1 MSDLSPRARELMRSA
16 HAMNRPTLADRARF
30 ESALRARLGAA
41 VLPIQSGASSHAAQA
56 LWPIISSFV
65 VGALVVGGALLLAPG
80 QDRQAEGSAS
90 APIAQTAP
98 AVPTASFPEIEPA
111 PAPVASSAVSVAAVA
126 PPSTVVA
133 PSPPPKPDRLA
144 EEVTL
149 LSSAVSD
156 LRAGRV
162 SVALKTL
169 DEHRRRFPS
178 GILTEERCAARA
190 QALCALGRQREA
202 QAELDRLAPRS
213 LAAARARQICDATSN
228 PDH

>member
-1 MSDLSPRARELMRSA
+1 MRSA

-41 VLPIQSGASSHAAQA
+41 VVPIQGGASSHAAQA
-56 LWPIISSFV
+56 ILPLISSFV
-65 VGALVVGGALLLAPG
+65 VGALVIGGALLLAPR
-80 QDRQAEGSAS
+80 QDPQAEAS
-90 APIAQTAP
+90 APAPVTQTAP
-98 AVPTASFPEIEPA
+98 AVPTASFPEAEPE

-126 PPSTVVA
+126 PTSAVA
-133 PSPPPKPDRLA
+133 PIPPPKPDRLA

-213 LAAARARQICDATSN
+213 LAAARARQICDLTAAR
-228 PDH
+228 DR

>member
-16 HAMNRPTLADRARF
+16 HAMNRPTPADRARF

-41 VLPIQSGASSHAAQA
+41 VLPIQGGASSHAAQA

-65 VGALVVGGALLLAPG
+65 VGALVIGGALLLAPG
-80 QDRQAEGSAS
+80 QDGQAQGPTP
-90 APIAQTAP
+90 APITQVAP
-98 AVPTASFPEIEPA
+98 TVPTASFPEPEPTPIAPTAVAVATPSALAAPIA
-111 PAPVASSAVSVAAVA
+111 PA
-126 PPSTVVA
+126 
-133 PSPPPKPDRLA
+133 KPDRLA

-213 LAAARARQICDATSN
+213 LAAARARQICDASAN
-228 PDH
+228 PDR

>member
-41 VLPIQSGASSHAAQA
+41 VVPIQGGTSSHAAQA

-65 VGALVVGGALLLAPG
+65 VGALVIGGALLLAPKRD
-80 QDRQAEGSAS
+80 QHAEVS
-90 APIAQTAP
+90 APAPVTQVAP
-98 AVPTASFPEIEPA
+98 AVPTASFPELE
-111 PAPVASSAVSVAAVA
+111 PAPVASSVASVAAEA
-126 PPSTVVA
+126 APSTA
-133 PSPPPKPDRLA
+133 TPPITAPKPDRLA

-149 LSSAVSD
+149 LSSAVAD

-213 LAAARARQICDATSN
+213 LAAARARQICDATPS
-228 PDH
+228 PDR

>member
-41 VLPIQSGASSHAAQA
+41 VVPIQGGASSHAAQA
-56 LWPIISSFV
+56 ILPIISSFV
-65 VGALVVGGALLLAPG
+65 VGALVIGGALLLAPR
-80 QDRQAEGSAS
+80 QERQAEGSA
-90 APIAQTAP
+90 PIATAP
-98 AVPTASFPEIEPA
+98 AVPTARFPEPEVE
-111 PAPVASSAVSVAAVA
+111 PAPVAPAPVSVAAV
-126 PPSTVVA
+126 TA
-133 PSPPPKPDRLA
+133 PSAAPLAQPKPDRLA

-213 LAAARARQICDATSN
+213 LAAARARQICDLNST
-228 PDH
+228 PDR

>member
-1 MSDLSPRARELMRSA
+1 MRSA

-30 ESALRARLGAA
+30 ESAIRARLGAA
-41 VLPIQSGASSHAAQA
+41 VLPIQGGASSHAAQA
-56 LWPIISSFV
+56 LWPMLSSFI
-65 VGALVVGGALLLAPG
+65 VGALVLGGALLLPPQ
-80 QDRQAEGSAS
+80 QDGQAEGSTL
-90 APIAQTAP
+90 APVAPVGP
-98 AVPTASFPEIEPA
+98 AVPTASFPAPEPD
-111 PAPVASSAVSVAAVA
+111 PVASPVVSRTAEAAPA
-126 PPSTVVA
+126 TA
-133 PSPPPKPDRLA
+133 PSASPKPDRLA

-213 LAAARARQICDATSN
+213 LAAARARQICDATSS
-228 PDH
+228 PDR